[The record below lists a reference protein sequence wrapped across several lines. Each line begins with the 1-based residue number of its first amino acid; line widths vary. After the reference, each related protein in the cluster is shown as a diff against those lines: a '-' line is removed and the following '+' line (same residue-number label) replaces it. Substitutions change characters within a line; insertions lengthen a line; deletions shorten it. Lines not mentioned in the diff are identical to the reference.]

1 MPSKAS
7 EGKVCM
13 VSSNFRLMF
22 GPTGLC
28 SFRREALNS
37 EHPGPKPEEHRK
49 HACRN
54 WLCRAVR
61 VQGSLKSKFMPC

>member
-22 GPTGLC
+22 GPTGLR

-49 HACRN
+49 HAFAPVGIGCVG
-54 WLCRAVR
+54 LLGCRAA
-61 VQGSLKSKFMPC
+61 